1 MAERAGQQAATSRI
15 APFDLAHSVI
25 GVLLSKT
32 DF

>member
-1 MAERAGQQAATSRI
+1 MAERAGQQAAASRV

-25 GVLLSKT
+25 GVLLSET